1 MGSLFRNQQQKQQ
14 QPYYFL
20 KKMNAKETK
29 ALESLFNFVRKN
41 YKEILEE
48 EYIDNTY
55 KNLDVKFL
63 SKSRRKITA
72 FLKYI
77 GERDFRGRVY
87 GKNKI
92 RLIKNSD
99 MIKLNKRLKNRINLT
114 TDSILYKTYSGKYV
128 KILNFFVEN
137 VLWGKLNASNVEYL
151 TEYIIPYLGDNKT
164 TYEHPNFPKLFVN
177 TSLRNYH
184 HFPDNW
190 CKPDNR
196 KLKEPLLGLELEV
209 YAKKRC
215 IFDNASNFFYLQ
227 RDSSISPEEGGV
239 EITTLP
245 MSFDDLIKDEGGID
259 ILTKEFMPKFSC
271 FSQNTPDTGF
281 HIHLSKVNFCT
292 KVYIMLKKAFYCFP
306 YAFITELFGRNNT
319 GYCRAEPQIQTL
331 MEFGIHPSAASEL
344 GLEKIFQP
352 CCNSRY
358 LELNFT
364 NSQTI
369 EFRRGK
375 GTVDTIM
382 IKSIL
387 DFCYHIYKY
396 SVEAQDLY
404 KSDLLSIR
412 LFLQNY
418 LMENAKTERLK
429 KLIKKYEEYKK

>member
-29 ALESLFNFVRKN
+29 ALEILFNFVRKN
-41 YKEILEE
+41 YKEILKE
-48 EYIDNTY
+48 EYLDNTY
-55 KNLDVKFL
+55 KNLDVSFL

-99 MIKLNKRLKNRINLT
+99 MIKLNKRLTNRINLT
-114 TDSILYKTYSGKYV
+114 PDKILYKKYSPEYV
-128 KILNFFVEN
+128 KILRFFVEN
-137 VLWGKLNASNVEYL
+137 VLWRNLNESNVEYL
-151 TEYIIPYLGDNKT
+151 TEYIIPHLGDNKT
-164 TYEHPNFPKLFVN
+164 TYEHPNCPKLFVD
-177 TSLRNYH
+177 TRLRSYH
-184 HFPDNW
+184 YFPDVW

-209 YAKKRC
+209 YSKKRC
-215 IFDNASNFFYLQ
+215 IFDNTSNFFYLQ

-259 ILTKEFMPKFSC
+259 ILTKEFMPKFFC
-271 FSQNTPDTGF
+271 FSQNTSDTGF

-292 KVYIMLKKAFYCFP
+292 EVCIMLKKAFYCFP

-319 GYCRAEPQIQTL
+319 GYCRAEPQIQKL

-352 CCNSRY
+352 YCDSRY

-396 SVEAQDLY
+396 SIEAQVLY

>member
-1 MGSLFRNQQQKQQ
+1 
-14 QPYYFL
+14 
-20 KKMNAKETK
+20 MNAKETK
-29 ALESLFNFVRKN
+29 ALEILFNFVRKN

-92 RLIKNSD
+92 SLIKNSD

-114 TDSILYKTYSGKYV
+114 PDSILYKTYSQEYV
-128 KILNFFVEN
+128 KILKFFVEN

-164 TYEHPNFPKLFVN
+164 TYEHPNCPKLFVDTN
-177 TSLRNYH
+177 LRNYH
-184 HFPDNW
+184 YFPDNW
-190 CKPDNR
+190 CKPNSR

-215 IFDNASNFFYLQ
+215 IFDNSSNFFYLQ
-227 RDSSISPEEGGV
+227 RDSSISSEEGGV

-319 GYCRAEPQIQTL
+319 GYCRAEPQIQKL
-331 MEFGIHPSAASEL
+331 MEFGIHPSAASES

-352 CCNSRY
+352 FCDSRY

>member
-29 ALESLFNFVRKN
+29 ALEILFNFVRKN

-92 RLIKNSD
+92 SLIKNSD

-114 TDSILYKTYSGKYV
+114 PDSILYKTYSQEYV
-128 KILNFFVEN
+128 KILKFFVEN

-164 TYEHPNFPKLFVN
+164 TYEHPNCPKLFVN

-184 HFPDNW
+184 YFPDNW
-190 CKPDNR
+190 CKPNNR

-209 YAKKRC
+209 YAKKIC
-215 IFDNASNFFYLQ
+215 IFDNSSNFFYLQ
-227 RDSSISPEEGGV
+227 RDSSISSEEGGV

-271 FSQNTPDTGF
+271 FSQNKPDTGF

-319 GYCRAEPQIQTL
+319 GYCRAEPQIQRL
-331 MEFGIHPSAASEL
+331 MEFGIHPSAASES

-352 CCNSRY
+352 YCDSRY

-404 KSDLLSIR
+404 KRDLLSIR

>member
-29 ALESLFNFVRKN
+29 ALEILFNFVRKN

-48 EYIDNTY
+48 EHIDNTY

-87 GKNKI
+87 GKNNI
-92 RLIKNSD
+92 SLIKNSD

-114 TDSILYKTYSGKYV
+114 PDSILYKPYSQEYV
-128 KILNFFVEN
+128 KILKFFVEN

-164 TYEHPNFPKLFVN
+164 TYEHPNYPKLFVN

-184 HFPDNW
+184 DFPDNW

-227 RDSSISPEEGGV
+227 KDSSISSEEGGV

-271 FSQNTPDTGF
+271 FSQNKPNTGF

-292 KVYIMLKKAFYCFP
+292 NVYIMLKKAFYCFP

-319 GYCRAEPQIQTL
+319 GYCRAEPQIQKL
-331 MEFGIHPSAASEL
+331 MEFGIHPSAASES

-352 CCNSRY
+352 DCGSRY

-364 NSQTI
+364 NRQTI

-429 KLIKKYEEYKK
+429 KLIKKYEKYKK

>member
-1 MGSLFRNQQQKQQ
+1 
-14 QPYYFL
+14 
-20 KKMNAKETK
+20 MNAKETK
-29 ALESLFNFVRKN
+29 ALEILFNFVRKN
-41 YKEILEE
+41 YKEILLQEFL
-48 EYIDNTY
+48 DNTY
-55 KNLDVKFL
+55 KNLDAKFL

-77 GERDFRGRVY
+77 GERDFRGLVY

-99 MIKLNKRLKNRINLT
+99 MIKLNKRLKNRINIT
-114 TDSILYKTYSGKYV
+114 PDIILYKKYSPEYV
-128 KILNFFVEN
+128 RILKFFVEN
-137 VLWGKLNASNVEYL
+137 VLWERLNESNVEYL
-151 TEYIIPYLGDNKT
+151 TEYVIPYLEDNKT
-164 TYEHPNFPKLFVN
+164 TYEHPNCPKLFVD

-184 HFPDNW
+184 YFPDGW
-190 CKPDNR
+190 VKPDNR
-196 KLKEPLLGLELEV
+196 KLKEPLIGLELEV
-209 YAKKRC
+209 YAKKEH
-215 IFDNASNFFYLQ
+215 IFNNTSNFFYLQ
-227 RDSSISPEEGGV
+227 RDSSISSEEGGV

-245 MSFDDLIKDEGGID
+245 MSFDDLIKDKGGID

-281 HIHLSKVNFCT
+281 HIHLSKVDFNT

-306 YAFITELFGRNNT
+306 YLFITELFGRRNT
-319 GYCRAEPQIQTL
+319 GYCRAEPQIQNL
-331 MEFGIHPSAASEL
+331 MDFGIHPSAASEF

-352 CCNSRY
+352 YCDSRY

-375 GTVDTIM
+375 GTVDAIM

-396 SVEAQDLY
+396 SIEAKDLY

-418 LMENAKTERLK
+418 LMENAKTEHLK

>member
-29 ALESLFNFVRKN
+29 ALEILFNFVRKN

-55 KNLDVKFL
+55 TNLDVKFL

-92 RLIKNSD
+92 SLIKNSD

-114 TDSILYKTYSGKYV
+114 PDSILYKTYSQEYV
-128 KILNFFVEN
+128 KILKFFVEN

-164 TYEHPNFPKLFVN
+164 TYEHPNCPKLFVD

-184 HFPDNW
+184 YFPDNW

-227 RDSSISPEEGGV
+227 RDSSISSEEGGV

-271 FSQNTPDTGF
+271 FSQNAPDTGF

-292 KVYIMLKKAFYCFP
+292 NVYIILKKAFYCFP

-319 GYCRAEPQIQTL
+319 GYCRAEPQIQKL
-331 MEFGIHPSAASEL
+331 MEFGIHPSAASES

-352 CCNSRY
+352 YCDSRY

>member
-1 MGSLFRNQQQKQQ
+1 
-14 QPYYFL
+14 
-20 KKMNAKETK
+20 MNAKETK
-29 ALESLFNFVRKN
+29 ALEILFNFVRKN

-48 EYIDNTY
+48 EHLDNTY
-55 KNLDVKFL
+55 KNLDVSFL

-77 GERDFRGRVY
+77 GERNFRGRVY
-87 GKNKI
+87 GKTKI

-99 MIKLNKRLKNRINLT
+99 MIKLNKRLTNRINLT
-114 TDSILYKTYSGKYV
+114 PDKILYKKYSPEYV
-128 KILNFFVEN
+128 KILRFFVEN
-137 VLWGKLNASNVEYL
+137 VLWGNLNESNVEYL
-151 TEYIIPYLGDNKT
+151 TEYIIPHLGDNKT
-164 TYEHPNFPKLFVN
+164 TYEHPNCPKLFVD
-177 TSLRNYH
+177 TRLRSYH
-184 HFPDNW
+184 YFPDVW
-190 CKPDNR
+190 CKPDSR

-209 YAKKRC
+209 YSKKRC
-215 IFDNASNFFYLQ
+215 IFDNTSNFFYLQ

-239 EITTLP
+239 EITTRP

-259 ILTKEFMPKFSC
+259 ILTKEFMPKFFC
-271 FSQNTPDTGF
+271 FSQNTSD
-281 HIHLSKVNFCT
+281 
-292 KVYIMLKKAFYCFP
+292 
-306 YAFITELFGRNNT
+306 T
-319 GYCRAEPQIQTL
+319 GYCKAEPQIQRL

-352 CCNSRY
+352 YCDSRY

-396 SVEAQDLY
+396 SIEAQDLY

-429 KLIKKYEEYKK
+429 KLIKKYEEYEK

>member
-29 ALESLFNFVRKN
+29 ALEILFNFVRKN

-92 RLIKNSD
+92 SLIKNSD

-114 TDSILYKTYSGKYV
+114 PDSILYKTYSREYV
-128 KILNFFVEN
+128 KILKFFVEN

-164 TYEHPNFPKLFVN
+164 TYEHPNCPKLFVD

-184 HFPDNW
+184 YFPDNW

-227 RDSSISPEEGGV
+227 RDSSISSEEGGV

-292 KVYIMLKKAFYCFP
+292 NVYIMLKKAFYCFP

-319 GYCRAEPQIQTL
+319 GYCRAELQIQKL
-331 MEFGIHPSAASEL
+331 MEFGIHPSAASES

-352 CCNSRY
+352 YCDSRY

-364 NSQTI
+364 NRQTI

-375 GTVDTIM
+375 GTVDAIM